1 VSALWRLSPRVVFL
15 LVVLLFLGLANSLQ
29 ARQVQPHQGPP
40 PTVLHFESITDI
52 STGLSAA
59 GTTADQPVATD
70 QSFAISFQAFGKQ
83 FNLQLVPNDLFAPQ
97 AENIWIGDQ
106 TTTTETPRPIFY
118 RGEVTGES
126 GSWVRIG
133 WREGAMDGLIRTKD
147 DMYFVEPG
155 ARFFNDASSHATVI
169 YRMSDTV
176 SDWELGS
183 CALEQP
189 AVAFEMGQH
198 ARASSPLGDYEGLV
212 SDLQT
217 LASSSA
223 LKQLD
228 LGIVAD
234 YGYFVKH
241 GAASAA
247 DMQNIINQI
256 DGIYQSAVGVTLRVS
271 KTVVY
276 TTPDPFSGTT
286 DPATL
291 LDEFSTY
298 KGNSASPVYGTDL
311 AHLFTNRNFNGNLVG
326 IAWLGTVCNS
336 SYGTGL
342 SKDFT
347 TDNKSRVLLTA
358 HEIGHN
364 FDAPHD
370 NQAGSACASTP
381 FGFIMNPYVST
392 ALNLQFSSCSIGIM
406 TPEVAGA
413 SCLATVPAPSSL
425 VSAIAPV
432 SRSVQVG
439 NTATAY
445 ALALNYGKA
454 TALGCG
460 ISPVTSLPATFFF
473 QATNCATN
481 LPVGSPNTPVD
492 IPANGAGCFI
502 FALTPSSSIAPT
514 NVTFNFDCTN
524 SDPAPITPGVN
535 TLLFSAS
542 STPTPDLLAMAATT
556 TGGGIVD
563 IPGPT
568 GQNFIALAT
577 VNVGA
582 GGTITAEANTGSVT
596 LPVTLTICQTNP
608 TTGACINPQ
617 TPGPSAT
624 LTIGAGGVATLT
636 VIVQGSGTIP
646 FDPAINRIVINFHEG
661 STINGTVRGRT
672 SVAVRTH

>member
-106 TTTTETPRPIFY
+106 TTTETPRPIFY
-118 RGEVTGES
+118 RGEVTGEP

-133 WREGAMDGLIRTKD
+133 WREGAMDGLIRTKGD
-147 DMYFVEPG
+147 IYFVEPG

-176 SDWELGS
+176 SDWKLGS

-286 DPATL
+286 DPSIL
-291 LDEFSTY
+291 LNEFSTY

-311 AHLFTNRNFNGNLVG
+311 AHLFTNRNFNGNLIG
-326 IAWLGTVCNS
+326 IAWLGTVCNR

-392 ALNLQFSSCSIGIM
+392 ALNLQFSSCSLGIM
-406 TPEVAGA
+406 TPDVAGA
-413 SCLATVPAPSSL
+413 SCLAAVPAPSSL
-425 VSAIAPV
+425 VSAIAPL

-445 ALALNYGKA
+445 GLVFNYGKA

-460 ISPVTSLPATFFF
+460 ISPISSLPAAFFF
-473 QATNCATN
+473 QALNCATN
-481 LPVGSPNTPVD
+481 LPVGSPNTLVD
-492 IPANGAGCFI
+492 IPVNGSGCFI
-502 FALTPSSSIAPT
+502 FALTPSSPIAPT
-514 NVTFNFDCTN
+514 DVTFNFDCTN

-535 TLLFSAS
+535 TFLFSAS
-542 STPTPDLLAMAATT
+542 ITPTLDVIAAISTDSND
-556 TGGGIVD
+556 GILNL
-563 IPGPT
+563 PGAN
-568 GQNFIALAT
+568 GAKFMVAGSF
-577 VNVGA
+577 NVA
-582 GGTITAEANTGSVT
+582 SVGGTMTVEANTGNVT
-596 LPVTLTICQTNP
+596 LPLTLSICQWNP
-608 TTGACINPQ
+608 ATASCLNPP
-617 TPGPSAT
+617 TFGS
-624 LTIGAGGVATLT
+624 GATLT
-636 VIVQGSGTIP
+636 VAGGESDLYVILVQGSGTIP
-646 FDPAINRIVINFHEG
+646 FDPGVNRIFLSFHEG

-672 SVAVRTH
+672 SVAVRTQ

>member
-1 VSALWRLSPRVVFL
+1 MSALWKLSPRIIFL
-15 LVVLLFLGLANSLQ
+15 PVLLFFGLANSLQ

-40 PTVLHFESITDI
+40 PTVLHFESITNI
-52 STGLSAA
+52 STSLSAA

-70 QSFAISFQAFGKQ
+70 QSLAISFQAFGKQ

-97 AENIWIGDQ
+97 AENIWIDGQ

-118 RGEVTGES
+118 RGEVTGEP

-147 DMYFVEPG
+147 DIYFVEPG
-155 ARFFNDASSHATVI
+155 ARFFHDASSHTTVM

-189 AVAFEMGQH
+189 AVAVEMGRH
-198 ARASSPLGDYEGLV
+198 ARASGPLGTYEGLA

-223 LKQLD
+223 LKQVD

-256 DGIYQSAVGVTLRVS
+256 DGIYRSEVGVTLRVS

-276 TTPDPFSGTT
+276 TTPDPFSSTT
-286 DPATL
+286 DPSTL
-291 LDEFSTY
+291 LNEFSTY

-311 AHLFTNRNFNGNLVG
+311 AHLFTNRGFNGSVIG
-326 IAWLGTVCNS
+326 IAWVGTVCNG

-342 SKDFT
+342 SQDFT
-347 TDNKSRVLLTA
+347 TNNKSLVLLTA

-364 FDAPHD
+364 FNALHD
-370 NQAGSACASTP
+370 NESGSPCASTP

-392 ALNLQFSSCSIGIM
+392 ALNLQFSSCSLGFM
-406 TPEVAGA
+406 TPEAAGA
-413 SCLATVPAPSSL
+413 SCLAAVSTPSSL
-425 VSAIAPV
+425 AASVLPG

-439 NTATAY
+439 TSATAFASIINLGTTTAT
-445 ALALNYGKA
+445 
-454 TALGCG
+454 GCS
-460 ISPVTSLPATFFF
+460 IAPLTSVPATFSY
-473 QATNCATN
+473 QATNPTTN
-481 LPVGSPNTPVD
+481 APISSPNTPID
-492 IPANGAGCFI
+492 MTAGGTQSFV
-502 FALTPSSSIAPT
+502 FSFTPQSVFSST
-514 NVTFNFDCTN
+514 DVQLNFTCTN
-524 SDPAPITPGVN
+524 AGPAPVIPGLN
-535 TLLFSAS
+535 TLLLAGL
-542 STPTPDLLAMAATT
+542 STPSPDIVALAATFS
-556 TGGGIVD
+556 GDGIVN
-563 IPGPT
+563 IPGTKGT
-568 GQNFIALAT
+568 GAFAVAT

-582 GGTITAEANTGSVT
+582 GGQVTVSADTGGAT
-596 LPVTLTICQTNP
+596 LPVSLSVCQTNP
-608 TTGACINPQ
+608 ATGACLASPA
-617 TPGPSAT
+617 SSVAT
-624 LTIGAGGVATLT
+624 TIDANATSTFAVFVQGAGIVA
-636 VIVQGSGTIP
+636 
-646 FDPAINRIVINFHEG
+646 FDPAMNRIF
-661 STINGTVRGRT
+661 VRFVSAGAIRGAT
-672 SVAVRTH
+672 SVAVQTQ

>member
-1 VSALWRLSPRVVFL
+1 MSALWRLSPRIVFL
-15 LVVLLFLGLANSLQ
+15 PVLLFLGLANNLQ

-52 STGLSAA
+52 STSLSAA

-70 QSFAISFQAFGKQ
+70 PSLAISFQAFGKQ

-118 RGEVTGES
+118 RGAVTGEP

-147 DMYFVEPG
+147 DIYFVEPG
-155 ARFFNDASSHATVI
+155 ARFFHDASSHTTVM

-189 AVAFEMGQH
+189 AVAVEMGQH
-198 ARASSPLGDYEGLV
+198 ARASGPLGAYEGLV
-212 SDLQT
+212 SDLQA
-217 LASSSA
+217 LASSGA
-223 LKQLD
+223 LKQVD

-234 YGYFVKH
+234 YRYFVKH

-256 DGIYQSAVGVTLRVS
+256 DGIYRSEVGVTLRVS

-276 TTPDPFSGTT
+276 TTPDPFSSTT
-286 DPATL
+286 DPSTL
-291 LDEFSTY
+291 LNEFSTY

-311 AHLFTNRNFNGNLVG
+311 AHLFTNRGFNGSVIG
-326 IAWLGTVCNS
+326 IAWVGTVCNG

-342 SKDFT
+342 SQDFT
-347 TDNKSRVLLTA
+347 TDNKSLVLLTA

-370 NQAGSACASTP
+370 NQSGSACASTP
-381 FGFIMNPYVST
+381 FGFIMNPFVST
-392 ALNLQFSSCSIGIM
+392 SLNLQFSSCSIGLM

-413 SCLATVPAPSSL
+413 SCLAAVSTPSSL
-425 VSAIAPV
+425 AASVLPG

-439 NTATAY
+439 TPATAFASIINLGTTTAT
-445 ALALNYGKA
+445 
-454 TALGCG
+454 GCS
-460 ISPVTSLPATFFF
+460 IAPLTSVPATFSY
-473 QATNCATN
+473 QATNPTTN
-481 LPVGSPNTPVD
+481 APISSPNTPID
-492 IPANGAGCFI
+492 MTAGGTQSFV
-502 FALTPSSSIAPT
+502 FSFTPQSVFSST
-514 NVTFNFDCTN
+514 DVQLNFTCTN
-524 SDPAPITPGVN
+524 AGPAPVISGLN
-535 TLLFSAS
+535 TLLLAGL
-542 STPTPDLLAMAATT
+542 STPSPDIVALAATFS
-556 TGGGIVD
+556 GDGIVN
-563 IPGPT
+563 IPGTNGT
-568 GQNFIALAT
+568 GAFAVAT

-582 GGTITAEANTGSVT
+582 GGQVTVSADTGGAT
-596 LPVTLTICQTNP
+596 LPVSLSVCQTNP
-608 TTGACINPQ
+608 ATGACLASPASSVTTTIDANA
-617 TPGPSAT
+617 TPTFAVFVQ
-624 LTIGAGGVATLT
+624 GAGIVA
-636 VIVQGSGTIP
+636 
-646 FDPAINRIVINFHEG
+646 FDPAMNRIF
-661 STINGTVRGRT
+661 VRFVSAGAIRGAT
-672 SVAVRTH
+672 SVAVRTQ

>member
-1 VSALWRLSPRVVFL
+1 MSALWKLSPRIVFL
-15 LVVLLFLGLANSLQ
+15 LVLLFLGLANSLQ

-52 STGLSAA
+52 STSLSTA

-70 QSFAISFQAFGKQ
+70 QSLAISFQAFGKQ

-97 AENIWIGDQ
+97 AENIWIDGQ
-106 TTTTETPRPIFY
+106 TTTTETPRLIFY
-118 RGEVTGES
+118 RGEVTGEP

-147 DMYFVEPG
+147 DIYFVEPG
-155 ARFFNDASSHATVI
+155 ARFFHDASSHTTVM

-189 AVAFEMGQH
+189 AVAVEMGQH
-198 ARASSPLGDYEGLV
+198 ARVSGPLDTYEGLV

-223 LKQLD
+223 LKQVD

-256 DGIYQSAVGVTLRVS
+256 DGIYRSEVGVTLRVS

-276 TTPDPFSGTT
+276 TTPDPFSSTT
-286 DPATL
+286 DPSTL
-291 LDEFSTY
+291 LNEFSTY

-311 AHLFTNRNFNGNLVG
+311 AHLFTNRGFNGSVIG
-326 IAWLGTVCNS
+326 IAWVGTVCNG

-342 SKDFT
+342 SQDFT
-347 TDNKSRVLLTA
+347 TNNKSLVLLTA

-364 FDAPHD
+364 FNALHD
-370 NQAGSACASTP
+370 NESGSPCASTP

-392 ALNLQFSSCSIGIM
+392 ALNLQFSSCSLGFM
-406 TPEVAGA
+406 TPEAAGA
-413 SCLATVPAPSSL
+413 SCLAAVSTPSSL
-425 VSAIAPV
+425 AASVLPG

-439 NTATAY
+439 TSATAFASIINLGTTTAT
-445 ALALNYGKA
+445 
-454 TALGCG
+454 GCS
-460 ISPVTSLPATFFF
+460 IAPLTSVPATFSY
-473 QATNCATN
+473 QATNPTTN
-481 LPVGSPNTPVD
+481 APISSPNTPID
-492 IPANGAGCFI
+492 MTAGGTQSFV
-502 FALTPSSSIAPT
+502 FSFTPQSVFSST
-514 NVTFNFDCTN
+514 DVQLNFTCTN
-524 SDPAPITPGVN
+524 AGPAPVIPGLN
-535 TLLFSAS
+535 TLLLAGL
-542 STPTPDLLAMAATT
+542 STPSPDIVALAATFS
-556 TGGGIVD
+556 GDGIVN
-563 IPGPT
+563 IPGTKGT
-568 GQNFIALAT
+568 GAFAVAT

-582 GGTITAEANTGSVT
+582 GGQVTVSADTGGAT
-596 LPVTLTICQTNP
+596 LPVSLSVCQTNP
-608 TTGACINPQ
+608 ATGACLASPA
-617 TPGPSAT
+617 SSVAT
-624 LTIGAGGVATLT
+624 TIDANATSTFAVFVQGAGIVA
-636 VIVQGSGTIP
+636 
-646 FDPAINRIVINFHEG
+646 FDPAMNRIF
-661 STINGTVRGRT
+661 VRFVSAGAIRGAT
-672 SVAVRTH
+672 SVAVQTQ